1 MNAATLLSLIACAIE
16 IVVGSLAFAFA
27 GAPGWRHF
35 KTFSAIAFSAALY
48 SAGNVVFAA
57 GIEDTSLIPWVAR
70 LNIAVACLHCA
81 VWVIYVRKQY
91 GDPVRVRDRCVVG
104 LLAGVA
110 ALCLVPGLVMR
121 EDVVPQR
128 IAWAH
133 VSYHVVRMSAFGS
146 FLTLAIPISL
156 LGPAIAYLGKA
167 RIGAPGAR
175 THVLGFCVFFAAA
188 VNEALVSQG
197 ALQNLYLADV
207 GFLAAVVSVS
217 AEMTYR
223 VTGDARRLQ
232 TLSAE
237 LSRTVEER
245 TRELTEARD
254 SLESAERLAALG
266 RMSASIGHE
275 INNPLSYVL
284 GNLEYVRS
292 ELELQRAE
300 PALVDALRDAVSGAD
315 RIRKIVQE
323 LRAFSR
329 GADHGQ
335 REPVDVNETLET
347 AVKLVWGEIRH
358 RARLERNLSQTPRV
372 LAEPT
377 KLTQVFVNVLMN
389 AAQAIPETAG
399 PSNGVLRLRSST
411 LPDDMV
417 SVEIEDTGVGIA
429 DADRPR
435 LFEPFFSTK
444 PHDKSNGLGLFV
456 SLGIVSAL
464 GGRIEVESQIGRGT
478 IVRVLLPAFRG
489 AHPGPRPVSA
499 APGPSLSSRR
509 ILIVDDDLL
518 VARTLARQLSGH
530 AVEVVGNGR
539 EALALLETHGHAFDL
554 VLCDLMMPDLT
565 GMDVFE
571 GVERRWPD
579 LADRFVFI
587 SGGGVNERSRQF
599 IERHAARLV
608 TKPIDNRQ
616 LMRLLSER
624 VDPAARADMTV

>member
-1 MNAATLLSLIACAIE
+1 MNAATLLSLVACAIE
-16 IVVGSLAFAFA
+16 IVVGGLAFAFA

-35 KTFSAIAFSAALY
+35 KTFSLIAFSAAIY

-57 GIEDTSLIPWVAR
+57 GIEDTTIIPWVAR
-70 LNIAVACLHCA
+70 LNIAVACVHCA
-81 VWVIYVRKQY
+81 LWVIYVRQQY
-91 GDPVRVRDRCVVG
+91 GDPVRARDRRVVG
-104 LLAGVA
+104 LLAGLAV
-110 ALCLVPGLVMR
+110 LCFVPGLVMR
-121 EDVVPQR
+121 DDVIAQR
-128 IAWAH
+128 IAWAG
-133 VSYHVVRMSAFGS
+133 VNYQVVRMSAFGNL
-146 FLTLAIPISL
+146 LTLAIPLAL
-156 LGPAIAYLGKA
+156 LGPAVAYVRKA
-167 RIGAPGAR
+167 RLGAAGAR
-175 THVLGFCVFFAAA
+175 THVFGFCVFFAAA

-197 ALQNLYLADV
+197 TLQSLYLADL

-232 TLSAE
+232 TLSAD
-237 LSRTVEER
+237 LSRQVEER

-254 SLESAERLAALG
+254 KLENAERLAALG

-292 ELELQRAE
+292 ELELQGAE
-300 PALVDALRDAVSGAD
+300 APLVDALRDAVSGAD

-329 GADHGQ
+329 GGDHGQ
-335 REPVDVNETLET
+335 REPVDVTETLET
-347 AVKLVWGEIRH
+347 AIKLVWGEIRH
-358 RARLERNLSQTPRV
+358 RARLERNLSATPRV

-389 AAQAIPETAG
+389 GAQAIPEKAG
-399 PSNGVLRLRSST
+399 PANAVLRLRST
-411 LPDDMV
+411 TRADDMV
-417 SVEIEDTGVGIA
+417 VVEIEDTGVGIA
-429 DADRPR
+429 EADRPR

-444 PHDKSNGLGLFV
+444 PHDKGNGLGLFV
-456 SLGIVSAL
+456 SFGIVSAL
-464 GGRIEVESQIGRGT
+464 GGRIEVESELGRGT
-478 IVRVLLPAFRG
+478 LVRVLIPAFRG
-489 AHPGPRPVSA
+489 DHAAPKLISAPPRPLLA
-499 APGPSLSSRR
+499 SRR

-530 AVEVVGNGR
+530 TVEVAGNGR
-539 EALALLETHGHAFDL
+539 EALALLESRGHAFDL

-571 GVERRWPD
+571 EAERRWPH
-579 LADRFVFI
+579 LAHRFVFI

-608 TKPIDNRQ
+608 TKPIDSRQ
-616 LMRLLSER
+616 LSKLLAEGEETRRGGLS
-624 VDPAARADMTV
+624 A